1 MNSAIVTSIAVILL
15 RLIQL
20 IEQRSENRLLTEQ
33 FLEVLLQSISYQN
46 KSSSRVLSVPTIV
59 YFFRQRFSL
68 AVDRQSQLVLVR
80 TGVTGDILLDFRFE
94 IAETRVL

>member
-1 MNSAIVTSIAVILL
+1 M
-15 RLIQL
+15 
-20 IEQRSENRLLTEQ
+20 
-33 FLEVLLQSISYQN
+33 
-46 KSSSRVLSVPTIV
+46 PTIV

-80 TGVTGDILLDFRFE
+80 TDVTGDILLDFRFE